1 MMNLKSTKQTM
12 RNIRLFLLINIL
24 FISPLAFSQSAT
36 PNVDNSDNEEERKI
50 QIALILDTSGS
61 MDGLIEQA
69 KTQLWGL
76 VNELT
81 HATINGKDPLLEI
94 ALYEYGND
102 RFSRSSGWVKEISPL
117 TTDLDEISKSLFSM
131 TTNGGSEFCGLAIKD
146 AQEQLEWSKSDKDIK
161 VVFIA
166 GNEPFTQGTYSYEK
180 ACGNARAKGIIINTI
195 HCGDYNTGIMGKWK
209 SGAIIGGGDYM
220 AIEQNKKT
228 IFVET
233 PFDDKINKYGKE
245 INKTYVYYGVK
256 GKSKKNMQETEDSN
270 AESYSKSNLAK
281 RNSIKASKYY
291 KATQWDLV
299 DAYNNNKI
307 KIKDIKRTNLPKE
320 IQGFS
325 DAQLEAYIK
334 SMSARREIVRAN
346 IVSLNIKRKN
356 YIKQKNAE
364 NNVVNLESSMVKALK
379 KQAKSKNYSF

>member
-1 MMNLKSTKQTM
+1 MNLKSTKQTM

-36 PNVDNSDNEEERKI
+36 PNVDNNDNEEERKI

-195 HCGDYNTGIMGKWK
+195 HCGDYNTGITGKWK

-233 PFDDKINKYGKE
+233 PYDDKINKYGKE

-256 GKSKKNMQETEDSN
+256 GKSKKDMQEIEDSN

-334 SMSARREIVRAN
+334 SMSVRREIVRAN

-356 YIKQKNAE
+356 YIKQKNEE